1 MMSQE
6 NSGQTSLE
14 LQLDKILDEYSSS
27 NNVLNRFN
35 GDILEYLEMDRDSI
49 EAMSKEDRYTAS
61 LRLAQFGI
69 YLQRLVNREKARIN
83 WAQSTMYNVASKY
96 WDNYGEMVKADIKI
110 YKIAAENP
118 TVDKVIR
125 IKNNAQIR
133 VDELDGISNL
143 IKHFSDMMMR
153 STYVN

>member
-1 MMSQE
+1 MTSQE
-6 NSGQTSLE
+6 SNGQTNLE

-69 YLQRLVNREKARIN
+69 YLQRLINREKARIN
-83 WAQSTMYNVASKY
+83 WAHSTMYSVASKY

>member
-1 MMSQE
+1 MSQE